1 MDYRDLFARDAPPE
15 STGHPG
21 LAADTDYVFSVTYTD
36 LDTMPTDDLVDSLR
50 TAMAREGRDLAK
62 YPPTQGH
69 EGMRELI
76 AERLRTNRGVDVP
89 IERIFLSAG
98 AAGAIETVIDA
109 FLDPGDT
116 VLCEEFSYSGTL
128 NMLMRRRA
136 NVVHVPTD
144 WDGMDTEALERIIGE
159 LAAQGV
165 RPKLIYTISIY
176 QNPMGMTLS
185 AERRRHMVEISQRY
199 GIPIF
204 ENESYADF
212 RIDGD
217 PLPPAMMAMDDQDS
231 VMYVSAYTKLLG
243 CGLRLGFGVVPE
255 PVLAPMKSL
264 HFGTSPSHL
273 TAMAVYE
280 YLREHGD
287 QFIPRVALSL
297 GAKRDA
303 MLAALGEHFPPSIDW
318 SAPTGGMM
326 IWGRLPEGAD
336 TWAALDHAI
345 DAGVKYNPG
354 PMYRADRTGN
364 NYMRLTYSYHSPDQI
379 REGIAILADVFE
391 RHGVF
396 SDA

>member
-1 MDYRDLFARDAPPE
+1 MDYRDLFARNAPPE
-15 STGHPG
+15 SIVHPG
-21 LAADTDYVFSVTYTD
+21 LAVDTDYEFSVTYTD
-36 LDTMPTDDLVDSLR
+36 PDTMPTDELVDSLR
-50 TAMAREGRDLAK
+50 TAMAQQGRDLAR

-76 AERLRTNRGVDVP
+76 AEALRTNRGVDVP
-89 IERIFLSAG
+89 LERIFLSAG

-116 VLCEEFSYSGTL
+116 VLCEEFCYSGTL

-136 NVVHVPTD
+136 NVVDDPTD
-144 WDGMDTEALERIIGE
+144 WNGMDTEALEGIIQD

-185 AERRRHMVEISQRY
+185 AERRGHMVEISQKY

-255 PVLAPMKSL
+255 PVLGSMKAL
-264 HFGTSPSHL
+264 NFGTSPSHL
-273 TAMAVYE
+273 AAMAVHQ

-287 QFIPRVALSL
+287 QYIPRVASSL
-297 GAKRDA
+297 RAKRDA
-303 MLAALGEHFPPSIDW
+303 MLAALGEHFPPGIEW

-326 IWGRLPEGAD
+326 LWGRLPEGAD
-336 TWAALDHAI
+336 TWEALDHAI
-345 DAGVKYNPG
+345 AAGVKYNPG
-354 PMYRADRTGN
+354 PMYRADRTGHD
-364 NYMRLTYSYHSPDQI
+364 YMRLTYSYHSPDQI
-379 REGIAILADVFE
+379 REGIAILAGVFE
-391 RHGVF
+391 RHGLF
-396 SDA
+396 SAA

>member
-1 MDYRDLFARDAPPE
+1 MDYRDLFARNAPPQ
-15 STGHPG
+15 STAHPG
-21 LAADTDYVFSVTYTD
+21 LAVDTDFVFSVTYTD
-36 LDTMPTDDLVDSLR
+36 PDTMPTDDLVDSLR

-76 AERLRTNRGVDVP
+76 AEALRTNRGVDVP
-89 IERIFLSAG
+89 LERIFLSAG
-98 AAGAIETVIDA
+98 AAGAIETVFDA

-144 WDGMDTEALERIIGE
+144 CNGMDTDALEGIIQD

-165 RPKLIYTISIY
+165 RPKLIHTISIY

-185 AERRRHMVEISQRY
+185 AERRGQMVEISQRY
-199 GIPIF
+199 GIPVLD
-204 ENESYADF
+204 NESYADF

-217 PLPPAMMAMDDQDS
+217 PLPPAMMAMDDQDC

-255 PVLAPMKSL
+255 PVLESMKAL
-264 HFGTSPSHL
+264 NFGTSPSHL
-273 TAMAVYE
+273 AAMAVHQ

-287 QFIPRVALSL
+287 QYIPRVASSL
-297 GAKRDA
+297 MAKRDA
-303 MLAALGEHFPPSIDW
+303 MMAALGEHFPAGIEW
-318 SAPTGGMM
+318 SAPKGGMM
-326 IWGRLPEGAD
+326 LWGRLPEGAD

-345 DAGVKYNPG
+345 DAGVMYNPG
-354 PMYRADRTGN
+354 PMYRADQTGH

-379 REGIAILADVFE
+379 REGIAILAEVFE
-391 RHGVF
+391 RHGLF

>member
-1 MDYRDLFARDAPPE
+1 MDYRDLFSRNPPPE
-15 STGHPG
+15 TAGHPG
-21 LAADTDYVFSVTYTD
+21 LAADTEYVFSVTYTD
-36 LDTMPTDDLVDSLR
+36 PDTMPTDGLVDSLR
-50 TAMAREGRDLAK
+50 TAMAREGRDLSR
-62 YPPTQGH
+62 YPPPQGH

-76 AERLRTNRGVDVP
+76 ADALRTNRGVDVP
-89 IERIFLSAG
+89 IERIFLSGG
-98 AAGAIETVIDA
+98 AAGAIDTILDA

-128 NMLMRRRA
+128 NMLARRRA

-144 WDGMDTEALERIIGE
+144 WNGMDTEALEGIIQD
-159 LAAQGV
+159 LAARGV
-165 RPKLIYTISIY
+165 RPKMIYTVSVY

-185 AERRRHMVEISQRY
+185 ADRRRHMVEISQKY

-255 PVLAPMKSL
+255 PVLGSIKARN
-264 HFGTSPSHL
+264 FGASPSHL
-273 TAMAVYE
+273 AAMAVYQ
-280 YLREHGD
+280 YLRDNGD
-287 QFIPRVALSL
+287 RYIPLVASSL

-303 MLAALGEHFPPSIDW
+303 MLAALGEHFPPGIEW

-326 IWGRLPEGAD
+326 LWGRLPEGAD

-345 DAGVKYNPG
+345 EAGVKFNPG
-354 PMYRADRTGN
+354 PIYRADRTGH
-364 NYMRLTYSYHSPDQI
+364 NYMRLTYSYHNPDQI
-379 REGIAILADVFE
+379 RQGIAILGDVFE
-391 RHGVF
+391 RQGLF
-396 SDA
+396 NEA